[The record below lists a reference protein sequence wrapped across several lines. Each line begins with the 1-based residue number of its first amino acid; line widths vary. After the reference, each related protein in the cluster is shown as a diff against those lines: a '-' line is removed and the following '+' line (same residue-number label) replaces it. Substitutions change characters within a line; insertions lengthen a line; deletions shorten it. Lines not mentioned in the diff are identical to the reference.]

1 MISQPP
7 VVGLVLT
14 RPAQMLGL
22 ELYYMEL
29 ISGVEEVLEAQGAS
43 LSLHIVADAA
53 AEIAT
58 YKRWQQHGLVD
69 GVLIANIEAGD
80 KRLAAL
86 DAIGLPA
93 VVLGG
98 PERYPDRAHVW
109 VDNAEAARMA
119 VRHLGAQGHRSIARV
134 SGLAHLAHTQ
144 TRDAAFQAQCQEQGI
159 AHNLLAGNYEV
170 ESGAALTKQ
179 LLDEPQLPTAIIFD
193 NDQMALGGLQAI
205 SARGLE
211 VGQDIAVLA
220 WDDSSVTRLAE
231 PPLSAMQLSVHHVGV
246 LAGQALMS
254 LLVDGELVSLEAP
267 APKLIV
273 RASTSRV
280 FSV

>member
-1 MISQPP
+1 M
-7 VVGLVLT
+7 GLVLT

-29 ISGVEEVLEAQGAS
+29 ISGVEEVLEARGAS

-53 AEIAT
+53 EEIAT
-58 YKRWQQHGLVD
+58 YKRWQKRGLVD
-69 GVLIANIEAGD
+69 GVLIANIETGD
-80 KRLAAL
+80 KRLGILA
-86 DAIGLPA
+86 AIGLPA

-98 PERYPDRAHVW
+98 PERDPGWAHVW

-119 VRHLGAQGHRSIARV
+119 VRHLASQGHRSIARI
-134 SGLAHLAHTQ
+134 SGLSHLAHTR
-144 TRDAAFQAQCQEQGI
+144 TRDIAFQEQCQEQGI
-159 AHNLLAGNYEV
+159 SHRLLAGNYEV
-170 ESGAALTKQ
+170 ASGAALTGQ
-179 LLDEPQLPTAIIFD
+179 LLDKPNIPSAIIYD
-193 NDQMALGGLQAI
+193 NDQMALGGLQELT
-205 SARGLE
+205 ARGLE

-220 WDDSSVTRLAE
+220 WDDSSVTRLAQ

-273 RASTSRV
+273 RASSSRV
-280 FSV
+280 FNV